1 MKTERKRRH
10 ILLTGKP
17 GCGKTT
23 IIKRVI
29 QDRRDVAGF
38 YTAEIKEGSRR
49 TGFAIHTIDGKEGIL
64 ASVDIDSP
72 IRVGRYFVNLKDIGE
87 IAIPSVEK
95 AIKDPSVRFVVIDEI
110 ASMEMSSPR
119 FSQAVIQ
126 ALNSE
131 KRVIGTI
138 QDKRNPFL
146 DEIRARNDVT
156 VIRVELAK
164 RESILELLEG
174 LLK

>member
-1 MKTERKRRH
+1 
-10 ILLTGKP
+10 
-17 GCGKTT
+17 
-23 IIKRVI
+23 
-29 QDRRDVAGF
+29 
-38 YTAEIKEGSRR
+38 
-49 TGFAIHTIDGKEGIL
+49 
-64 ASVDIDSP
+64 VDIDSP